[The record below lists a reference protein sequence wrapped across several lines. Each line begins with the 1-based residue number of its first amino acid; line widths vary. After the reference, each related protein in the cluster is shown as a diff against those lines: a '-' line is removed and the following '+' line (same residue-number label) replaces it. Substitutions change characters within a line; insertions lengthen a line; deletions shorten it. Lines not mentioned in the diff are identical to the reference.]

1 MAKVHYAPYEAVKY
15 VGKKAKEFKHST
27 ARPRPT
33 LKRGDFAI
41 VDRRTAFTLV
51 EKGFGE
57 FERAQE
63 IAFVKADQKAN
74 DRIEELQ
81 AYIDELESDDM
92 LHKYKQLLHDHKE
105 SLEQNRDLQAKLDH
119 AYDSWNKLMEDEQTQ
134 DQEKEQ

>member
-15 VGKKAKEFKHST
+15 VGNKAKEFQHST

-33 LKRGDFAI
+33 LKKGDFAI

-57 FERAQE
+57 FERADE

-74 DRIEELQ
+74 EKIEELQ
-81 AYIDELESDDM
+81 ARISELESDDT
-92 LHKYKQLLHDHKE
+92 LQKYKQLLQDHKKALAEVEELRAMVDHE
-105 SLEQNRDLQAKLDH
+105 SDTQ
-119 AYDSWNKLMEDEQTQ
+119 YDPGQDEEHK
-134 DQEKEQ
+134 EKEQ